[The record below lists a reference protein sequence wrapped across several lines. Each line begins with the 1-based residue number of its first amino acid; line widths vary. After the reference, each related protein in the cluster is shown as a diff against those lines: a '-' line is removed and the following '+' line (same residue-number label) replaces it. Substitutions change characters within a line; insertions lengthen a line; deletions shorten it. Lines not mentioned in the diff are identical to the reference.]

1 MRHTAHKMELH
12 TETSQS
18 SSSEQGDEEL
28 EAAYSANEVAN
39 MERDKNN
46 LDKVERFRKIKEKR
60 M

>member
-1 MRHTAHKMELH
+1 MELH

-39 MERDKNN
+39 MDRDKNN